1 MSISANPA
9 AYPIGVVTISDRAS
23 AGIYEDRSGPAIVS
37 VLERWI
43 SSAWHPV
50 VRVIADEQPLIEE
63 TLRELADDL
72 HCPFI
77 VTTGGTGPAPRDV
90 TPEATTA
97 VCDRLLPGF
106 GEQMRA
112 VSVRTVPTAILSR
125 QLAGT
130 RGSSLILNLPG
141 KPAAIEECLGAVFAA
156 IPYCID
162 IIGGPRFETTP
173 GAPTAFRP
181 QGV

>member
-1 MSISANPA
+1 MSSSTA
-9 AYPIGVVTISDRAS
+9 ATPYPIGLVTISDRAS
-23 AGIYEDRSGPAIVS
+23 AGIYEDRSGPAIAA
-37 VLERWI
+37 VLEKWI
-43 SSAWHPV
+43 ASPWQPV
-50 VRVIADEQPLIEE
+50 IRVIADEQPLIEA
-63 TLRELADDL
+63 TLRELADIAK
-72 HCPFI
+72 CPLI

-90 TPEATTA
+90 TPEATMA

-125 QLAGT
+125 QIAGT
-130 RGSSLILNLPG
+130 RGTSLIINLPG

-162 IIGGPRFETTP
+162 LIGGPRFESTDV
-173 GAPTAFRP
+173 APRAFRP

>member
-1 MSISANPA
+1 MPVSTDPA

-23 AGIYEDRSGPAIVS
+23 AGVYEDKSGPAIVA
-37 VLERWI
+37 VLDRWV
-43 SSAWHPV
+43 ATPWRPV
-50 VRVIADEQPLIEE
+50 VRVIADEQPFNEA
-63 TLRELADDL
+63 TLRELADSMR
-72 HCPFI
+72 CPFI

-90 TPEATTA
+90 TPEATIA

-112 VSVRTVPTAILSR
+112 VSVRSVPTAILSR

-130 RGSSLILNLPG
+130 RGQSLILNLPG

-156 IPYCID
+156 VPYCID
-162 IIGGPRFETTP
+162 LIGGPRFETTP
-173 GAPTAFRP
+173 DAPAAFRP
-181 QGV
+181 PGV